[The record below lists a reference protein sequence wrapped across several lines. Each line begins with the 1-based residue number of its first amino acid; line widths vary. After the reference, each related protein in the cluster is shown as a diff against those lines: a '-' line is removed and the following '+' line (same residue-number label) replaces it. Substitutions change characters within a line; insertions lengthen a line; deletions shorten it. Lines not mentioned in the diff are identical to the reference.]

1 VDPANLAEDG
11 EGSASL
17 LWQLQAVLDLALTC
31 TKEDQ
36 QKRPTT
42 VDVTKQLRQIERFV
56 PRLIIY
62 LFAFITSSNQL
73 LARFVVIS

>member
-1 VDPANLAEDG
+1 MDPAILAEDG

-17 LWQLQAVLDLALTC
+17 LWQLQAVLVLALTC

-42 VDVTKQLRQIERFV
+42 VDVTKQLWQIERFV
-56 PRLIIY
+56 P
-62 LFAFITSSNQL
+62 
-73 LARFVVIS
+73 